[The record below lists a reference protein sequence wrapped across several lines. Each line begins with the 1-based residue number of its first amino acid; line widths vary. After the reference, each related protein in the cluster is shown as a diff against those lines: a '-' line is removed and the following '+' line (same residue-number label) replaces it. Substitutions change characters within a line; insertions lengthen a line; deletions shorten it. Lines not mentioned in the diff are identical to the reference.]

1 MTTETPAPAITRT
14 AVRPNLVRDSRNVL
28 VRELRPVLR
37 DPFTLI
43 FSLVQPLV
51 FLGLFAPLLIGQSG
65 QPAGETLQWF
75 VPGVLVMIVLFGTGA
90 TGSNLQYEMMTGSH
104 ERTLVAP
111 LSRSALLVGR
121 ALKEIAPIVV
131 QAVIIVLIAWPFGF
145 AINVPGL
152 VAGLV
157 MLAVFGV
164 GLGSLSYALALS
176 TKDREWLFWGVQQ
189 TLIFPL
195 LILSGMLLPLSEG
208 PDWMRAVATVNPVN
222 WIVQAE
228 RALLAGQ
235 FAQPEVLWG
244 AVAAVAVAAVGL
256 TVGIRGMRRSS

>member
-1 MTTETPAPAITRT
+1 MSTPTIDT
-14 AVRPNLVRDSRNVL
+14 AVRANPVRDTWNVL
-28 VRELRPVLR
+28 TRELKPVVR

-65 QPAGETLQWF
+65 MPAGETLQWF

-111 LSRSALLVGR
+111 LSRSSLLVGR
-121 ALKEIAPIVV
+121 ALKEIAPIIA
-131 QAVIIVLIAWPFGF
+131 QSLIIVAIAMPFGF
-145 AINVPGL
+145 RVHPVGL
-152 VAGLV
+152 IVGLAL
-157 MLAVFGV
+157 LAVFGV
-164 GLGSLSYALALS
+164 GLGALSYTLALA

-195 LILSGMLLPLSEG
+195 MILSGMLLPLDVAPG
-208 PDWMRAVATVNPVN
+208 WMRVVAAVNPLN
-222 WIVQAE
+222 WVVQAA
-228 RALLAGQ
+228 RALLAG
-235 FAQPEVLWG
+235 ELGDIVVLWG
-244 AVAAVAVAAVGL
+244 WVAALALAAVGL
-256 TVGIRGMRRSS
+256 WAGVRAIRKSN

>member
-1 MTTETPAPAITRT
+1 MTTQTPAPATART

-121 ALKEIAPIVV
+121 ALKEVAPIVV
-131 QAVIIVLIAWPFGF
+131 QAVLIVLIAWPFGF
-145 AINVPGL
+145 TIDVPGL
-152 VAGLV
+152 LGGLLL
-157 MLAVFGV
+157 LAVFGV
-164 GLGSLSYALALS
+164 GLGALSYTLALK

-222 WIVQAE
+222 WVVQAE

-235 FAQPEVLWG
+235 FAHPEVLWG

-256 TVGIRGMRRSS
+256 TVGIRAMRRSS

>member
-1 MTTETPAPAITRT
+1 MTTTDTPRTVVRGNPA
-14 AVRPNLVRDSRNVL
+14 RDSWNVL
-28 VRELRPVLR
+28 TRELKPVVR

-65 QPAGETLQWF
+65 APAAETLQWF

-111 LSRSALLVGR
+111 LSRSSLLVGR
-121 ALKEIAPIVV
+121 ALKEIAPIIV
-131 QAVIIVLIAWPFGF
+131 QSIIIVLIAWPFGF
-145 AINVPGL
+145 SIHVPGL
-152 VAGLV
+152 VIGLV
-157 MLAVFGV
+157 LLAVFGV
-164 GLGSLSYALALS
+164 GLGSLSYALALA

-195 LILSGMLLPLSEG
+195 LILSGMLLPLDEA
-208 PDWMRAVATVNPVN
+208 PEWMRWVSTVNPVN
-222 WIVQAE
+222 WVVQAE
-228 RALLAGQ
+228 RALLAGDLGDLT
-235 FAQPEVLWG
+235 VLWG
-244 AVAAVAVAAVGL
+244 WIAALALAAVGL
-256 TVGIRGMRRSS
+256 VVGIRSMRRSS